1 MTLESSCNDYCC
13 NDCSCND
20 CSCNL
25 VYICSK
31 TSNCYNSL
39 DNSAVNQKIIQH
51 QARTFGSLYT
61 MNIAAL
67 NVRGSSQNN
76 PLPQYAHVNQNQ
88 SSDRNRFH
96 IQTAYVATRGNSV
109 RGSITRARPGS
120 LAPGGTGVDIKHNS
134 YDRYL
139 GRLKAT
145 NLITENKTSIPLQG
159 NKTKKYGLVN
169 QSFLCKLCE

>member
-1 MTLESSCNDYCC
+1 MTLDSSCNDS
-13 NDCSCND
+13 SCND
-20 CSCNL
+20 VSCNIL
-25 VYICSK
+25 YQCSK

-39 DNSAVNQKIIQH
+39 DNSAVNQKNIQH
-51 QARTFGSLYT
+51 QARTFGSLYI

-76 PLPQYAHVNQNQ
+76 PLPQYAFVNQNQ

-139 GRLKAT
+139 ARLKAT

-169 QSFLCKLCE
+169 QSIQCNC

>member
-1 MTLESSCNDYCC
+1 MTLDSSCNDS
-13 NDCSCND
+13 SCND
-20 CSCNL
+20 VSCNIL
-25 VYICSK
+25 YQCSK

-67 NVRGSSQNN
+67 NVRCSSQNN
-76 PLPQYAHVNQNQ
+76 PLPQYSSVNQNQ

-139 GRLKAT
+139 ARLKAT
-145 NLITENKTSIPLQG
+145 NLITQNKTSIPLQG

-169 QSFLCKLCE
+169 QSIQCNC

>member
-1 MTLESSCNDYCC
+1 MTLDSSCNDS
-13 NDCSCND
+13 SCND
-20 CSCNL
+20 VSCNIL
-25 VYICSK
+25 YQCSK

-76 PLPQYAHVNQNQ
+76 PLPQYASVNQNQ

-139 GRLKAT
+139 AKKKSGTLKT
-145 NLITENKTSIPLQG
+145 QNTQSSLPVKG
-159 NKTKKYGLVN
+159 NKTKYYSITTQNNNCV
-169 QSFLCKLCE
+169 SIC

>member
-76 PLPQYAHVNQNQ
+76 PLPLYAHVNQNQ